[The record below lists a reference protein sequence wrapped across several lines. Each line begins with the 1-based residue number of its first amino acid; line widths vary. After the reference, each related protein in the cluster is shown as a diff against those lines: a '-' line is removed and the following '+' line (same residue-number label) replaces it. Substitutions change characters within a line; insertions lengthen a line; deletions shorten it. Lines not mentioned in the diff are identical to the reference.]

1 MKRCEP
7 LSAATNAGGVSAAL
21 HGQPGQLQPG
31 GPALGALSQAGQVRL
46 RQGQPHAVA
55 QERGDFGPGEAQVG
69 ASHLGQLVAGAQP
82 GQRQRGV
89 LARHQRQMEARR
101 RVRQQA
107 LQHRQDGRV
116 LDGVEV
122 VKDADKGRAKPF
134 GSSKTRRVWRQ
145 RGVEVVEQGRH
156 QRRRRRQLAGQQR
169 GQQLGAD
176 GRVTRCKAATK

>member
-1 MKRCEP
+1 MQQELLDFGRLAGQHLLGQVAQDEAVR
-7 LSAATNAGGVSAAL
+7 AAERGHEARRGQRGPAWTAAL
-21 HGQPGQLQPG
+21 ARKGCQLQPG
-31 GPALGALSQAGQVRL
+31 GPALGALGQAGQVRL

-69 ASHLGQLVAGAQP
+69 ASHLGQLVAGAQA
-82 GQRQRGV
+82 GQRQCGV

-122 VKDADKGRAKPF
+122 VKDTDEGHAKPF
-134 GSSKTRRVWRQ
+134 GSSKTRRVYR
-145 RGVEVVEQGRH
+145 RA
-156 QRRRRRQLAGQQR
+156 RRR
-169 GQQLGAD
+169 
-176 GRVTRCKAATK
+176 GR